1 MIFANIEYLFLL
13 VLLIPYIIWYVM
25 RRQKTEPT
33 LQVSTTRMY
42 MKVSRSWK
50 IYLLHAPFVLR
61 TVAIVMVILILARP
75 QTTDNWQNTEIE
87 GIDIMLAVDVST
99 SMLAEDLKPN
109 RLEAAKQVASEF
121 INGRPNDNIGL
132 TIFAGE
138 SFTQCP
144 LTVDHG
150 VLLNLFNSIK
160 GDIAQRGLIEDGTA
174 IGMGIA
180 NAVTRL
186 KDSKAKSKVIIL
198 LTDGSNNRG
207 DISPMTAAEIAKKF
221 GIRVYT
227 IGVGTNGTAPYPV
240 QTYAGTQYINTPVEI
255 DEKTLTEIAGA
266 TNGNYFRATS
276 NSKLKEVYQEI
287 DKLEKTIQNLFYEG
301 SIDFNDEVLI
311 TNVRHKT
318 ALQNALKSLY
328 MVKQS
333 IENQMPEDFLTI
345 DLMDAYEQLGTI
357 IGEAVEDDLVNE
369 IFGKFC
375 MGK

>member
-1 MIFANIEYLFLL
+1 MK
-13 VLLIPYIIWYVM
+13 
-25 RRQKTEPT
+25 RKKTEPT

-42 MKVSRSWK
+42 MKAPKSLK

-61 TVAIVMVILILARP
+61 TVAIIMVILILARP

-87 GIDIMLAVDVST
+87 GLDIMLAVDVST

-144 LTVDHG
+144 LTVDNG
-150 VLLNLFNSIK
+150 VRLNLFNSIK

-186 KDSKAKSKVIIL
+186 KDSKAKSKVISL

-207 DISPMTAAEIAKKF
+207 DISPLTAA
-221 GIRVYT
+221 
-227 IGVGTNGTAPYPV
+227 
-240 QTYAGTQYINTPVEI
+240 
-255 DEKTLTEIAGA
+255 
-266 TNGNYFRATS
+266 
-276 NSKLKEVYQEI
+276 
-287 DKLEKTIQNLFYEG
+287 
-301 SIDFNDEVLI
+301 
-311 TNVRHKT
+311 
-318 ALQNALKSLY
+318 
-328 MVKQS
+328 
-333 IENQMPEDFLTI
+333 
-345 DLMDAYEQLGTI
+345 
-357 IGEAVEDDLVNE
+357 
-369 IFGKFC
+369 
-375 MGK
+375 

>member
-25 RRQKTEPT
+25 KRKKTEPT
-33 LQVSTTRMY
+33 MQLSTTSMY
-42 MKVSRSWK
+42 LKAPKSWK

-61 TVAIVMVILILARP
+61 IIAIVMVILVLARP

-109 RLEAAKQVASEF
+109 RLEAAKLVASEF

-150 VLLNLFNSIK
+150 VLLNLFHSIK

-207 DISPMTAAEIAKKF
+207 DISPLMAAEIAQQF

-227 IGVGTNGTAPYPV
+227 IGVGTNGTAPYPM
-240 QTYAGTQYINTPVEI
+240 QTFSGIQYVNVPVEI
-255 DEKTLTEIAGA
+255 DEQTLTEIAGT

-276 NSKLKEVYQEI
+276 NDKLMEVYREI
-287 DKLEKTIQNLFYEG
+287 DKLEKTKLNVKEFSKREEEFELFAW
-301 SIDFNDEVLI
+301 IAFFCILLDILLRNTI
-311 TNVRHKT
+311 
-318 ALQNALKSLY
+318 LK
-328 MVKQS
+328 K
-333 IENQMPEDFLTI
+333 IP
-345 DLMDAYEQLGTI
+345 
-357 IGEAVEDDLVNE
+357 
-369 IFGKFC
+369 
-375 MGK
+375 